1 MVFLC
6 YSGEKESRVSPPLK
20 VTVARKKRV
29 IDQVFLTSVI
39 ILVSIIFINFGCALD
54 WEFLRQSLKRP
65 IGPGIG
71 MFSQF
76 IIMPLVRQANTC
88 LLKIS
93 YFNRYYSRLPS
104 NRQYFTA
111 KPITDTTL
119 LRWYQ

>member
-1 MVFLC
+1 MYNYHVVQLWFYKNYSAFLC

-76 IIMPLVRQANTC
+76 IIMPLVSQAHVFINN
-88 LLKIS
+88 
-93 YFNRYYSRLPS
+93 FR
-104 NRQYFTA
+104 F
-111 KPITDTTL
+111 
-119 LRWYQ
+119 